1 MPFQL
6 NARHVFL
13 TYPRCDITKENLLQ
27 FLTQLFPEAGILVG
41 HELHA
46 DEGHHLHALISNPI
60 PIRLKGDNAMHHFD
74 YLQNHPNIQS
84 ARNLKKVF
92 DYVSKC
98 GDTVLAGEITLRKKK
113 WDTILEETLSTTE
126 FMDAIKE
133 ISPRDYI
140 LNHERLQYFTQQH
153 FKTPTPTY
161 IPKTN
166 FAYDFN
172 DLDLWLD
179 QIKEV
184 F

>member
-1 MPFQL
+1 
-6 NARHVFL
+6 
-13 TYPRCDITKENLLQ
+13 
-27 FLTQLFPEAGILVG
+27 
-41 HELHA
+41 
-46 DEGHHLHALISNPI
+46 
-60 PIRLKGDNAMHHFD
+60 
-74 YLQNHPNIQS
+74 
-84 ARNLKKVF
+84 VF